1 MVLAVFLSTLLIV
14 LLGVAYVKGYDMV
27 KSRSQEH
34 MPQFYLIMTA
44 VRMVLIAT
52 MAATV
57 IICTEDK
64 TEARQLGLYIL
75 IMYSLMM
82 VTTLAMRH

>member
-1 MVLAVFLSTLLIV
+1 MLQAYVLTALLIIF
-14 LLGVAYVKGYDMV
+14 LGVAYVKGYDMV

-34 MPQFYLIMTA
+34 LPQFYLIMTA

-52 MAATV
+52 MAAIV
-57 IICTEDK
+57 IIFTEDK
-64 TEARQLGLYIL
+64 TEARQFGMYIL

-82 VTTLAMRH
+82 VTTLALRH

>member
-1 MVLAVFLSTLLIV
+1 MVLAVFLSTLLIT

-34 MPQFYLIMTA
+34 LPQFYLIMAA

-52 MAATV
+52 TAAIV
-57 IICTEDK
+57 IIFTEDK
-64 TEARQLGLYIL
+64 TEARQFAIYII
-75 IMYSLMM
+75 IMYGLMM
-82 VTTLAMRH
+82 ATTLALRH

>member
-1 MVLAVFLSTLLIV
+1 MLLAYFLSTLLIL

-34 MPQFYLIMTA
+34 LPQFYLIMTA

-52 MAATV
+52 MAAIV
-57 IICTEDK
+57 IIFTEDK
-64 TEARQLGLYIL
+64 TEARQFGMYIL

-82 VTTLAMRH
+82 VTTLALRH